1 MSVLAGGKTGWIGGM
16 FGAYARGR
24 EGRVE
29 RGWARSCGNEVV

>member
-1 MSVLAGGKTGWIGGM
+1 MSVLAGGKTGWI
-16 FGAYARGR
+16 ARGR